1 MVNPVEFEVRT
12 RARRQFV
19 DITPQVV
26 EKVQASGV
34 RSGVCVVY
42 IRHTTAGVTVNEN
55 ADPTVASDILRR
67 LEVLAPDDAGYAH
80 LEGNSPAHVMATLVG
95 SSATI
100 PVVDGRLALGRW
112 QGVFLAE
119 FDGPRTRKVSVTV
132 VGT

>member
-1 MVNPVEFEVRT
+1 MNPVEFEVRT

-19 DITPQVV
+19 DITPQVI

-34 RSGVCVVY
+34 RSGLCVVY
-42 IRHTTAGVTVNEN
+42 VRHTTAGVTVNEN

-67 LEVLAPDDAGYAH
+67 LEALAPDDAGYAH
-80 LEGNSPAHVMATLVG
+80 LEGNSPAHIMATLVG

-112 QGVFLAE
+112 QGVFLTE